1 MTQLHPTTTW
11 RNVKSPTPM
20 IAQYLKVKEGQQGAL
35 LFYRMGDFY
44 EMFFEDAEIGASI
57 LGITLTKR
65 GKSDGG
71 DIPMCG
77 VPVHAVDGYMA
88 RLIKAGHRV
97 ALCEQVED
105 PATQKQRGG
114 KGPLKRAVVRVF
126 TPGTLTEDE
135 LLSPRRHNYLAA
147 LGRSGETMAVA
158 WADMSTG
165 DFLVKEMPDT
175 GLETLIAQ
183 LDPSELV
190 VPNNFSRPDWL
201 EAAPVCLSEQAPA
214 LFDSTTGR
222 KMLEAFYQV
231 GSLDG
236 FGDFSRAMLS
246 AAGALLGYLE
256 TTQIGNMPPLSR
268 LQKIA
273 DAAQMEI
280 DPATRRS
287 LELTRTLAGESRGS
301 LLHAVDRTVTAPG
314 GRLLAERLA
323 APLGNAEDIVAR
335 HELVAWFLQHMDMC
349 EEVRAKMAGLSD
361 MERIMARL
369 SMGHGGP
376 RDLSGLVN
384 GLASASDIVTIAT
397 NVKALAEPPQ
407 LRALFDA
414 IMMPAPLANEL
425 RPALADDL
433 PLLARD
439 GGLVRHG
446 YDLALDEIRD
456 LRDESRRLIAALQQ
470 RYSAE
475 TGVASLKIKHNNVL
489 GYHIDVR
496 ATHAEKLMQSE
507 EFIHRQ
513 TTAQTVRFTTTE
525 LAEMERDMASASERA
540 LAKELEIFET
550 LRSTVLHQSAAI
562 AKTAQALA
570 VIDVACASAV
580 LALATNQ
587 CRPEIRTT
595 VDFQIEKGRHPVI
608 ESMLDGSTPFIPND
622 CDLGADNNLW
632 LLTGPNMAGKST
644 FLRQNAHIAIMA
656 QAGMYVPA
664 KRAVIGI
671 VDRIFSRVGAAD
683 DLARGRSTF
692 MVEMIE
698 TAAILN
704 RATDRSLVIL
714 DEIGRGTATYDG
726 LAIAWAT
733 LEHLHEI
740 SACRTLFATHYHEL
754 TSLQDRLKRLRS
766 FSMQVREWKGSIVF
780 LHQVVAGS
788 ADRSYGVHVARL
800 AGLPTSVLHRAEQI
814 LDELES
820 GQHGAVD
827 TKAMNDALPLFES
840 AANVRQE
847 KAVSTN
853 ASNPVI
859 DALDDIHPDA
869 LTPRE
874 ALELL
879 YMLKELRAAKAGE
892 R

>member
-1 MTQLHPTTTW
+1 MNQAQPTATW

-20 IAQYLKVKEGQQGAL
+20 IAQYLEVKEGQQNAL

-44 EMFFEDAEIGASI
+44 EMFFEDAEIGANV

-65 GKSDGG
+65 GKSDGD

-135 LLSPRRHNYLAA
+135 LLSPRQHNYLAA

-165 DFLVKEMPDT
+165 DFMVKEIPEA

-190 VPNNFSRPDWL
+190 VPNNFACPDWL
-201 EAAPVCLSEQAPA
+201 GAAAVCLSEQAPA
-214 LFDSTTGR
+214 LFDSTSGR
-222 KMLEAFYQV
+222 QMLESFYQV

-268 LQKIA
+268 LQTIV
-273 DAAQMEI
+273 DAAHMEI

-301 LLHAVDRTVTAPG
+301 LLHAIDRTVTAAG

-323 APLGNAEDIVAR
+323 APLGNAESIIDR

-349 EEVRAKMAGLSD
+349 EQIRVKMAGLSD

-376 RDLSGLVN
+376 RDLSGLAN
-384 GLASASDIVTIAT
+384 GLASASEIVTIAT
-397 NVKALAEPPQ
+397 NVRALAEPPQ

-414 IMMPAPLANEL
+414 IMVPAPLADEL
-425 RPALADDL
+425 GPALADDL

-439 GGLVRHG
+439 GGLVRRG
-446 YDLALDEIRD
+446 YDLALDELRD

-475 TGVASLKIKHNNVL
+475 TDVASLKIKHNNVL

-496 ATHAEKLMQSE
+496 ATHAEKLMQAE

-525 LAEMERDMASASERA
+525 LAEMERDIASASERA
-540 LAKELEIFET
+540 LAKELEIFEQ
-550 LRSTVLHQSAAI
+550 LRSTVLQQAMAI
-562 AKTAQALA
+562 TKAAQALA

-580 LALATNQ
+580 LAATTNQ
-587 CRPEIRTT
+587 CRPDIRTT
-595 VDFQIEKGRHPVI
+595 VDFHIEKGRHPVI

-622 CDLGADNNLW
+622 CDLGKDNNLW

-664 KRAVIGI
+664 ETAVIGI

-733 LEHLHEI
+733 LEHLHEA

-754 TSLQDRLKRLRS
+754 TSLQDRLQRLRS
-766 FSMQVREWKGSIVF
+766 FSMQVREWQGSIIF

-800 AGLPTSVLHRAEQI
+800 AGLPASVLQRAEQI

-827 TKAMNDALPLFES
+827 TKAMNESLPLFDR
-840 AANVRQE
+840 AATAGQE
-847 KAVSTN
+847 KAVS
-853 ASNPVI
+853 AAAPDKVI
-859 DALDDIHPDA
+859 EALDEIHPDA

-879 YMLKELRAAKAGE
+879 YRLKEMRAAKAGE

>member
-1 MTQLHPTTTW
+1 MKQTQPTTTW

-20 IAQYLKVKEGQQGAL
+20 IAQYLEVKECQQDAL

-44 EMFFEDAEIGASI
+44 EMFFEDAEIAAHA

-65 GKSDGG
+65 GKSDGD

-77 VPVHAVDGYMA
+77 VPVHSVDGYLA

-135 LLSPRRHNYLAA
+135 LLSPRQHNYLAA

-165 DFLVKEMPDT
+165 DFMVKEILEA

-190 VPNNFSRPDWL
+190 VSNTFVCPDWL
-201 EAAPVCLSEQAPA
+201 DLAPVCLSQQAPA
-214 LFDSTTGR
+214 LFDSTSGR
-222 KMLEAFYQV
+222 KKLESFYQV

-246 AAGALLGYLE
+246 AAGALLNYLE

-268 LQKIA
+268 LQTMV
-273 DAAQMEI
+273 DSSHMEI

-301 LLHAVDRTVTAPG
+301 LLYAIDRTVTAAG
-314 GRLLAERLA
+314 GRLLAQRLA
-323 APLGNAEDIVAR
+323 APLGNAESIVDR
-335 HELVAWFLQHMDMC
+335 HDLVAWFLQHIDSC
-349 EEVRAKMAGLSD
+349 EQIRIKMAGLYD
-361 MERIMARL
+361 IERIMARL

-376 RDLSGLVN
+376 RDLSGLAK
-384 GLASASDIVTIAT
+384 GLTNASEIFTIAT
-397 NVKALAEPPQ
+397 NVTAVAEPPK
-407 LRALFDA
+407 LRVLFNA
-414 IMMPAPLANEL
+414 IIVPAPLADEL
-425 RPALADDL
+425 IPALSDDL
-433 PLLARD
+433 PLLPRD
-439 GGLVRHG
+439 GGFVRRG
-446 YDLALDEIRD
+446 YDFELDEIFD
-456 LRDESRRLIAALQQ
+456 LRDESRRLIAGLQQ
-470 RYSAE
+470 RYS
-475 TGVASLKIKHNNVL
+475 TKIDVASLKIKYNNVL

-496 ATHAEKLMQSE
+496 AIHAEKLMQDE

-513 TTAQTVRFTTTE
+513 TTAQTVRFTTIE
-525 LAEMERDMASASERA
+525 LAEMERDIASASERA
-540 LAKELEIFET
+540 LAKELEIFDR
-550 LRSTVLHQSAAI
+550 LRSTVLQQAAAI
-562 AKTAQALA
+562 TKAAQALA

-580 LALATNQ
+580 LAATTNQ
-587 CRPEIRTT
+587 CRPEINTT
-595 VDFQIEKGRHPVI
+595 FDFHIEKGRHPVV

-622 CDLGADNNLW
+622 CDLGRENNLW

-664 KRAVIGI
+664 EAAVIGI

-698 TAAILN
+698 TATILN

-726 LAIAWAT
+726 LAIAWAA
-733 LEHLHEI
+733 LEHLHEV

-754 TSLQDRLKRLRS
+754 TSLQDRLQRLRS
-766 FSMQVREWKGSIVF
+766 FSIQVRDWQGSIVF
-780 LHQVVAGS
+780 LHKVVAGS

-800 AGLPTSVLHRAEQI
+800 AGLPASVLRRAEQI
-814 LDELES
+814 MDELEA
-820 GQHGAVD
+820 GQHGAID
-827 TKAMNDALPLFES
+827 TKAMNDSLPLFERVAITDQQKAS
-840 AANVRQE
+840 APE
-847 KAVSTN
+847 K
-853 ASNPVI
+853 VI
-859 DALDDIHPDA
+859 DALDEIYPDA

-879 YMLKELRAAKAGE
+879 YMLKEMRAAKAGD

>member
-1 MTQLHPTTTW
+1 MNQAQPTATW

-20 IAQYLKVKEGQQGAL
+20 IAQYLEVKEGQQNAL

-44 EMFFEDAEIGASI
+44 EMFFEDAEIGANV

-65 GKSDGG
+65 GKSDGD

-77 VPVHAVDGYMA
+77 VPVHAVDGYLA

-135 LLSPRRHNYLAA
+135 LLSPRQHNYLAA
-147 LGRSGETMAVA
+147 IGRSGETMAVA

-165 DFLVKEMPDT
+165 DFMVKEIPEA

-190 VPNNFSRPDWL
+190 VPNNFACPDWL
-201 EAAPVCLSEQAPA
+201 DAAAVCLSEQAPA
-214 LFDSTTGR
+214 LFDSTSGR
-222 KMLEAFYQV
+222 QMLESFYQV

-268 LQKIA
+268 LKTIV
-273 DAAQMEI
+273 DAAHMEI

-301 LLHAVDRTVTAPG
+301 LLHAIDRTVTAAG

-323 APLGNAEDIVAR
+323 APLGNAESIIDR

-349 EEVRAKMAGLSD
+349 EQIRVKMVGLSD

-376 RDLSGLVN
+376 RDLSGLAN
-384 GLASASDIVTIAT
+384 GLASASEIVTIAT
-397 NVKALAEPPQ
+397 SVRALAEPPQ

-414 IMMPAPLANEL
+414 IMVPAPLADEL
-425 RPALADDL
+425 GPALADDL

-439 GGLVRHG
+439 GGLVRRG
-446 YDLALDEIRD
+446 YNLALDEIRD

-475 TGVASLKIKHNNVL
+475 TNVASLKIKHNNVL

-496 ATHAEKLMQSE
+496 ASHAEKLMQAE

-540 LAKELEIFET
+540 LAKELEIFEQ
-550 LRSTVLHQSAAI
+550 LRSTVLQQAMAI
-562 AKTAQALA
+562 TKAAQALA
-570 VIDVACASAV
+570 VIDVAGASAV
-580 LALATNQ
+580 LAATTNQ
-587 CRPEIRTT
+587 CRPDIRTT
-595 VDFQIEKGRHPVI
+595 VDFYIEKGRHPVI
-608 ESMLDGSTPFIPND
+608 ESMLDVSTPFIPND
-622 CDLGADNNLW
+622 CDLGKDNNLW

-644 FLRQNAHIAIMA
+644 FLRQNAHIVIMA

-664 KRAVIGI
+664 ETAVIGI

-704 RATDRSLVIL
+704 RATDRSLC
-714 DEIGRGTATYDG
+714 Y
-726 LAIAWAT
+726 
-733 LEHLHEI
+733 
-740 SACRTLFATHYHEL
+740 
-754 TSLQDRLKRLRS
+754 
-766 FSMQVREWKGSIVF
+766 
-780 LHQVVAGS
+780 
-788 ADRSYGVHVARL
+788 
-800 AGLPTSVLHRAEQI
+800 P
-814 LDELES
+814 
-820 GQHGAVD
+820 
-827 TKAMNDALPLFES
+827 
-840 AANVRQE
+840 
-847 KAVSTN
+847 
-853 ASNPVI
+853 
-859 DALDDIHPDA
+859 
-869 LTPRE
+869 
-874 ALELL
+874 
-879 YMLKELRAAKAGE
+879 
-892 R
+892 